1 MHSAKRKSG
10 EGVLHLEVSIPMT
23 GRQNRHPGKSN
34 LPDADRQ
41 ETPTLAMQSDRNRR
55 RSKEK
60 FARYLSPWYERAPRW
75 IPLRQ
80 DLRQPVKCDSHQRA
94 YERSETQNLEELLFQ
109 GPQRTKVQLYEY
121 K

>member
-1 MHSAKRKSG
+1 
-10 EGVLHLEVSIPMT
+10 MT

-60 FARYLSPWYERAPRW
+60 FARYLSPWYERAPCW
-75 IPLRQ
+75 IPTERIQ
-80 DLRQPVKCDSHQRA
+80 RQPSSVVFSRRPNYRPIA
-94 YERSETQNLEELLFQ
+94 
-109 GPQRTKVQLYEY
+109 VQT
-121 K
+121 